1 VTAADVVLLAANA
14 VFGTSYAA
22 VRLAVADLGPITL
35 ALVRLVLGWAV
46 VVLVALRG
54 RSPIPARH
62 ISRAD
67 RWALAWMGVVGFT
80 LAMATSHWGLYWS
93 TATNG
98 ALLLAVE
105 PVTMVALSPLLLG
118 ERLTRR
124 EGWGTLLA
132 IVGATVVV
140 VNGIPGLTLAVMPH
154 WRGDV
159 LLLLSGVCY
168 AAYSLIGRAV
178 LARHSSLTVTAWSLF
193 WGMVATAPLAVAEW
207 LAGSGPRLGTAG
219 VAGGL
224 YLGIVMTGLGY
235 LVWNW
240 ALERVTAAR
249 AAIFLNVQP
258 LVGALL
264 GVAWLGEPATAFTVA
279 GGALILVGLWLAL
292 TGRSASP
299 AGG

>member
-35 ALVRLVLGWAV
+35 AFVRLVLGWAV
-46 VVLVALRG
+46 VAPFALAG
-54 RSPIPARH
+54 RSPRPGRH

-124 EGWGTLLA
+124 EGRGTLLA

-154 WRGDV
+154 WRGDL

-193 WGMVATAPLAVAEW
+193 WGMVTTAPLAVAEW
-207 LAGSGPRLGTAG
+207 LAGSGPQLGAVG
-219 VAGGL
+219 VVGGL

-264 GVAWLGEPATAFTVA
+264 GVVWLGEPATAFTA
-279 GGALILVGLWLAL
+279 SGGALILAGLWLAL
-292 TGRSASP
+292 TGRSAGQ
-299 AGG
+299 ADG

>member
-1 VTAADVVLLAANA
+1 VTAAEVVLLAANA

-22 VRLAVADLGPITL
+22 VRLTVDDLGPITL
-35 ALVRLVLGWAV
+35 AFVRLVLGWMV
-46 VVLVALRG
+46 VGLCALLGRG
-54 RSPIPARH
+54 PSPGR
-62 ISRAD
+62 ISTAD
-67 RWALAWMGVVGFT
+67 RWALFWMGVVGFT
-80 LAMATSHWGLYWS
+80 LAMAISHWGLFWS

-105 PVTMVALSPLLLG
+105 PVTMIALSPLLLG
-118 ERLTRR
+118 EQLTRR
-124 EGWGTLLA
+124 EGWGTMLA
-132 IVGATVVV
+132 IAGAIVVV

-154 WRGDV
+154 WRGDL
-159 LLLLSGVCY
+159 LLLLSGICY

-178 LARHSSLTVTAWSLF
+178 LARHSSVTVTAWSLF
-193 WGMVATAPLAVAEW
+193 WGMVTTAPLAIGEW
-207 LAGSGPRLGTAG
+207 LGGRGSTFGAVG
-219 VAGGL
+219 VVGGL

-264 GVAWLGEPATAFTVA
+264 GIMWLGEAATAFTA
-279 GGALILVGLWLAL
+279 IGGAFILSGLWLAL
-292 TGRSASP
+292 TGRRA
-299 AGG
+299 AG

>member
-1 VTAADVVLLAANA
+1 VTPADLVLLAANA
-14 VFGTSYAA
+14 VFGTSYVA
-22 VRLAVADLGPITL
+22 VRLAVDDLGPITL
-35 ALVRLVLGWAV
+35 AFTRLILGWMV
-46 VVLVALRG
+46 VGSFALL
-54 RSPIPARH
+54 ARRPRH
-62 ISRAD
+62 PVRISRAD
-67 RWALAWMGVVGFT
+67 RWALLWMGVVGFT
-80 LAMATSHWGLYWS
+80 LAMATSHWGLFWS

-140 VNGIPGLTLAVMPH
+140 VNGIPGLTRAVMPH
-154 WRGDV
+154 WRGDL

-178 LARHSSLTVTAWSLF
+178 LARHSSITVTAWSLL
-193 WGMVATAPLAVAEW
+193 WGMVTTAPLAIAEW
-207 LAGSGPRLGTAG
+207 LAGRGPALGTVG
-219 VAGGL
+219 VVGGL

-249 AAIFLNVQP
+249 AAIFLNAQP
-258 LVGALL
+258 LVGAVL
-264 GVAWLGEPATAFTVA
+264 GIAWLGEPATVFTAA
-279 GGALILVGLWLAL
+279 GGALILSGLWLAL
-292 TGRSASP
+292 TGRP
-299 AGG
+299 VAG